1 MLTEA
6 VDALD
11 IKSDGI
17 YIDATFGVGGHSELI
32 LARLGKAGRL
42 FSYDKDPSAAE
53 LAAGSKFQDN
63 RFVFKHGS
71 FVSFR
76 EDMEKLGYNGKVNG
90 ILFDLGVSSCQ
101 LDNPE
106 RGFSFSKDGP
116 LDMRMNSSNGKTA
129 ADWINKASE
138 KEIADT
144 IYQYGD
150 EYNSRRIARFIVE
163 ARKNLKITRTLQLA
177 NIVASAKP
185 KRFKGS
191 HPATKT
197 FQAIRILINNEL
209 GEIYKALENSLEVLD
224 DHGKLVVLSFHSG
237 EDRIVKHF
245 VRNSAEVNKKN
256 KFKVAAKANKAS
268 DEEVEGNPRARSV
281 KMRVAEKVEINDRKY
296 GNDK

>member
-32 LARLGKAGRL
+32 LKRLGDAGRL

-53 LAAGSKFQDN
+53 LARGEKFQDN
-63 RFVFKHGS
+63 RFVFKHDS
-71 FVSFR
+71 FVSFKD
-76 EDMEKLGYNGKVNG
+76 DMDKLGYNGKVNG

-101 LDNPE
+101 LDNAE

-116 LDMRMNSSNGKTA
+116 LDMRMNSGEGETA

-150 EYNSRRIARFIVE
+150 EYSSRRIARFIVE
-163 ARKNLKITRTLQLA
+163 ARKSLKITRTLQLA

-185 KRFKGS
+185 KKFKGG

-197 FQAIRILINNEL
+197 FQAIRIFINNEL
-209 GEIYKALENSLEVLD
+209 GDICSALENSLEVLD
-224 DHGKLVVLSFHSG
+224 KNGKLVVLSFHSG

-245 VRNSAEVNKKN
+245 IRNSAEINQKD
-256 KFKVAAKANKAS
+256 KFKSLAKVMTAS
-268 DEEVEGNPRARSV
+268 RDETLNNPRSRSV
-281 KMRVAEKVEINDRKY
+281 KMRVAEKVETKDRKY
-296 GNDK
+296 SNDK

>member
-32 LARLGKAGRL
+32 LKRLGKDGRL

-53 LAAGSKFQDN
+53 LAGGEKFQDN
-63 RFVFKHGS
+63 RFVFKHDS
-71 FVSFR
+71 FVSFK
-76 EDMEKLGYNGKVNG
+76 EDMDKLGYNGKVNG

-101 LDNPE
+101 LDNAE

-116 LDMRMNSSNGKTA
+116 LDMRMNSSEGETA

-150 EYNSRRIARFIVE
+150 EYSSRRIARFIVE
-163 ARKNLKITRTLQLA
+163 ARKSLKITRTLQLA

-185 KRFKGS
+185 KKFKGS

-197 FQAIRILINNEL
+197 FQAIRIFINNEL
-209 GEIYKALENSLEVLD
+209 GDIYSALENSLEVLD
-224 DHGKLVVLSFHSG
+224 KHGKLVVLSFHSG

-245 VRNSAEVNKKN
+245 IRNSAEINQKDKLKSLA
-256 KFKVAAKANKAS
+256 KFSKAS
-268 DEEVEGNPRARSV
+268 RDETLENPRARSV
-281 KMRVAEKVEINDRKY
+281 KMRVAEKVETKDGKY
-296 GNDK
+296 SNDK